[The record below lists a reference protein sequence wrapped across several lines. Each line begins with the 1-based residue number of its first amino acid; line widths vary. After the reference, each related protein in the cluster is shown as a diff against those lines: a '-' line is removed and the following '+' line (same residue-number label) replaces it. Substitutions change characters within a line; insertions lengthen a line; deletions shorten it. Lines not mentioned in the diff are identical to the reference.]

1 MRYAFAM
8 LVALSAFL
16 LFVIQ
21 PAAGKRLLVVMGGT
35 PSVWTTVLVFFQ
47 VVVVA
52 GYGLSLVLAQWRNS
66 VGAALVPIG
75 LVAAGFLVR
84 GGMPL
89 GELQPP
95 PSSQVSNSPVF
106 WILLELCRDIG
117 CAVVAIATTSTLLQ
131 VWFTRREGGRDPVW
145 LYAASNAGSLG
156 ALVIYVIGVEPF
168 MALESQGRW
177 WHYGLLLWAGW
188 LLAVAF
194 TVANKAPEIDE
205 LVMSPS
211 GPAPTR
217 IKHWEWLFLG
227 AVPSFFLMASTRHL
241 VTDVAPIP
249 MLGLMPLA
257 LFLIAYILA
266 FSLPCLRILF
276 SLQVL
281 ASIAL
286 MLVESMGATDT
297 RMGGAALVIFIHLA
311 GFFLVTWAALT
322 GQAASRPANSYLARF
337 YLTTA
342 IGGALGGLAQAVV
355 APVVFRFVGDWDYPL
370 GLAAMAFARPVGWQ
384 WAGWR
389 HLAVGLACG
398 LLSIAVSLAC
408 PWEAGPWRDGI
419 TRGLPLV
426 VAYCVVSRAPSWPI
440 CLAFIFLVGIIV
452 PADRST
458 TLFLERGFFGTT
470 RVSQE
475 YDAHGLVRK
484 LYHGTTVHGICAPDQ
499 TDAMGRP
506 LPLAYYHAKG
516 PAGSTLLRMF
526 PKESA
531 PMRCAVVGLGAG
543 SLAWYAR
550 PNDRW
555 IFYEID
561 PVVVRAAT
569 RESLF
574 PYLTQCLGDWS
585 IVEADGRKGLE
596 LHEGDHFDV
605 IVMDAFSSDSI
616 PTHLLTRE
624 ALAAYRSR
632 LKPDGIMLFH
642 VSNRYLDLSPVL
654 AVLAHDAGM
663 SAWQWADLMGSSG
676 KDEVGK
682 SPSEWVVIS
691 GNTAA
696 FTSFRGG
703 WSRLQHSETTH
714 IWTDRHSSVLSAW
727 RTNSID

>member
-52 GYGLSLVLAQWRNS
+52 GYALSLVLAQWRNS
-66 VGAALVPIG
+66 VSAALVPVG
-75 LVAAGFLVR
+75 LFALGILVR
-84 GGMPL
+84 GGPPL

-95 PSSQVSNSPVF
+95 PFGLVSNSPVI
-106 WILLELCRDIG
+106 WILVELGRDIG
-117 CAVVAIATTSTLLQ
+117 CAVVAIATTSTLVQ
-131 VWFTRREGGRDPVW
+131 VWFARREVGGDPVW

-156 ALVIYVIGVEPF
+156 ALVIYVVGVEPF
-168 MALESQGRW
+168 MGLESQGRW
-177 WHYGLLLWAGW
+177 WQCGVVLWAGW

-194 TVANKAPEIDE
+194 TLGNQVHSTDA
-205 LVMSPS
+205 LVKLPNE
-211 GPAPTR
+211 PAPAL
-217 IKHWEWLFLG
+217 IKQWEWLFLG

-249 MLGLMPLA
+249 MLGLMPLG
-257 LFLIAYILA
+257 LFLVAYILA
-266 FSLPCLRILF
+266 FSMPAARILS

-281 ASIAL
+281 ASIGL

-311 GFFLVTWAALT
+311 GFFLVTWAALA
-322 GQAASRPANSYLARF
+322 GQAASRPSNSYLARF
-337 YLTTA
+337 YLVSA

-355 APVVFRFVGDWDYPL
+355 APVAFRFVGDWDYPL
-370 GLAAMAFARPVGWQ
+370 GLGAMAIARPAGWQ
-384 WAGWR
+384 WPGLR
-389 HLAVGLACG
+389 HVVVGLACG

-408 PWEAGPWRDGI
+408 PWEAGPWRDAL
-419 TRGLPLV
+419 TRGLPLL
-426 VAYCVVSRAPSWPI
+426 VAYCGVSRSPSWPI
-440 CLAFIFLVGIIV
+440 CLVSIFLAGAIV

-470 RVSQE
+470 RVAQE
-475 YDAHGLVRK
+475 NNGNGVVRK
-484 LYHGTTVHGICAPDQ
+484 LYHGTTVHGICAPEQ
-499 TDAMGRP
+499 TDGMGRA

-516 PAGSTLLRMF
+516 PAGATFLRMF

-531 PMRCAVVGLGAG
+531 PMRSAVVGLGAG

-550 PNDRW
+550 PGDEW
-555 IFYEID
+555 TFYEID

-574 PYLTQCLGDWS
+574 PYLSECLGEWS

-596 LHEGDHFDV
+596 RHDGASFDV

-616 PTHLLTRE
+616 PSHLLTRE
-624 ALAAYRSR
+624 ALASYRSR
-632 LKPDGIMLFH
+632 LKPGGIMLFH
-642 VSNRYLDLSPVL
+642 ISNRYLDLSPVL
-654 AVLAHDAGM
+654 AALAHDANM
-663 SAWQWADLMGSSG
+663 MAWQWADLLGNSG
-676 KDEVGK
+676 KDEEGK
-682 SPSEWVVIS
+682 SPSEWVAIT
-691 GNTAA
+691 GNSNWNATH
-696 FTSFRGG
+696 RGG
-703 WSRLQHSETTH
+703 WSRLQRSHTTP
-714 IWTDRHSSVLSAW
+714 IWTDKHSSVLSAW
-727 RTNSID
+727 RTNSVD